1 MKIVSSAQMSEKHR
15 VELKK
20 RYPEAD
26 FYFFENMNQ
35 AVEDLKTADVLITYG
50 LDLTKEIVNQCT
62 HLKWIQVISAG
73 INELPLDII
82 NEKKILLTNAKGIH
96 HIQMSEYTI
105 GVIFQLSRKMNEI
118 YKNQLKKKW
127 EVIRF
132 SEMYGSTIG
141 IVGLGS
147 IGQGIAEKA
156 KAFNM
161 KVIGMNTDGRAVPYV
176 DKVFKPN
183 QLKELMAESDYVVII
198 VPLTPDTYHLIGQ
211 EELHAMK
218 ETAYIINIA
227 RGEVIDEE
235 ALISKLKNKEIAGA
249 VLDVFS
255 KEPLPEDHP
264 FWTLDNCI
272 ITPHLSGKSPNY
284 LKRAIELL
292 MYNMDYYRKNEISK
306 MKNVVDSDKRY

>member
-1 MKIVSSAQMSEKHR
+1 MKIVSSAQISEKHQL
-15 VELKK
+15 ELKK

-26 FYFFENMNQ
+26 FYFFDNMNQ
-35 AVEDLKTADVLITYG
+35 AVEDLKTADILMTYG
-50 LDLTKEIVNQCT
+50 LDLTKEIINQCT
-62 HLKWIQVISAG
+62 RLKWIQVISAG
-73 INELPLDII
+73 IDLLPLDMIK
-82 NEKKILLTNAKGIH
+82 EKKILLTNAKGIH

-105 GVIFQLSRKMNEI
+105 GVIFQLSRKMDEI

-127 EVIRF
+127 EVVRF
-132 SEMYGSTIG
+132 SEMYGSTVG

-161 KVIGMNTDGRAVPYV
+161 KVIGMNTDGRSVPYV
-176 DKVFKPN
+176 DKVYQPS

-235 ALISKLKNKEIAGA
+235 ALISKLKNKEIVGA

-292 MYNMDYYRKNEISK
+292 MYNIDYYRKNEISK
-306 MKNVVDSDKRY
+306 MKNIVDTNKRY